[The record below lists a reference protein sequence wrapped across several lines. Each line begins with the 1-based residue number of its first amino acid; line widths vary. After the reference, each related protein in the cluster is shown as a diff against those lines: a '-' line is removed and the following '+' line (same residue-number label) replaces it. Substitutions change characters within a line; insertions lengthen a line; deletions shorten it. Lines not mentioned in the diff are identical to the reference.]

1 MVEKQQQHT
10 AALAR
15 TLETVAS
22 FTKTSEKKSDRKKQ
36 NNNTLKRNKSKN
48 STETLWEEE
57 KDKKTD
63 WWKSKWTLTSKTKIR
78 NQIKLND

>member
-57 KDKKTD
+57 KDKKKQID
-63 WWKSKWTLTSKTKIR
+63 ENRNEHSQAKRKSGIR
-78 NQIKLND
+78 SN